1 MKKILFSA
9 IALVMLTAC
18 GGGDRQMYFD
28 SNASRI
34 YNDPNAEFDTLSYA
48 VGMNV
53 GLSLKL
59 QNGDFELI
67 NDLIME
73 TLEEELNKTEVD
85 YDAVNANSRM
95 MSRFSSERSRPYAMA
110 KRMNAFVQTD
120 RPDTLTLPELY
131 NEEFTREGMSECFGR
146 DIATYVRRMAFPVNT
161 YWMYKAFED
170 AEAVESHNEIDSV
183 MVITL
188 NDVRETISS
197 YVTNDWKEYNA
208 ERTAEW
214 LAGIAKKDGI
224 NTAEVD
230 GETFYYRVDEAGDG
244 RKPKSDLDTISYEY
258 EVYTRVGAPVESTS
272 RRIADLKYMR
282 EQTENDP
289 MFADS
294 TMRAQ
299 RLAQIDAQISKLEN
313 LRVTMGNTVMKGM
326 KEAMSLV
333 SVGGEITVWLP
344 STLAYG
350 DRGNRA
356 VGPNDGVVLRVKLK
370 DVVYV
375 EPAEEGEETVAA
387 PAPGKG
393 NVTIMPAPRPG
404 QKPEAGR
411 PVVRPVPAKEE
422 VK

>member
-131 NEEFTREGMSECFGR
+131 NEEFTREGMSECIGDIKVNLTRPFGKLR
-146 DIATYVRRMAFPVNT
+146 IIT
-161 YWMYKAFED
+161 ED
-170 AEAVESHNEIDSV
+170 
-183 MVITL
+183 
-188 NDVRETISS
+188 
-197 YVTNDWKEYNA
+197 
-208 ERTAEW
+208 
-214 LAGIAKKDGI
+214 
-224 NTAEVD
+224 
-230 GETFYYRVDEAGDG
+230 
-244 RKPKSDLDTISYEY
+244 
-258 EVYTRVGAPVESTS
+258 
-272 RRIADLKYMR
+272 
-282 EQTENDP
+282 
-289 MFADS
+289 
-294 TMRAQ
+294 
-299 RLAQIDAQISKLEN
+299 
-313 LRVTMGNTVMKGM
+313 MK
-326 KEAMSLV
+326 
-333 SVGGEITVWLP
+333 
-344 STLAYG
+344 
-350 DRGNRA
+350 A
-356 VGPNDGVVLRVKLK
+356 VGDLYVSPDYAIVEYQGVPVYSFNALDG
-370 DVVYV
+370 
-375 EPAEEGEETVAA
+375 
-387 PAPGKG
+387 
-393 NVTIMPAPRPG
+393 
-404 QKPEAGR
+404 
-411 PVVRPVPAKEE
+411 PAKI
-422 VK
+422 VYSCGWDTSPVR